1 MELQITSRTL
11 PITIPKV
18 LYLAFE
24 LSQKQWKLGFTTGLG
39 VAPRINTVA
48 ARDLAALTAAIQKA
62 KRRFSLPAEVPVLSC
77 YEAGREGFWLH
88 RALMSQAI
96 GNLIVDAASIE
107 VNRRA
112 RRTKTDRL
120 DVSKLLTMLVR
131 FHLGE
136 RQVWR
141 VVSVPDEAQED
152 LRHLHRELKT
162 LKSERTQH
170 INRIKGLLVS
180 HGVVLAVRSDFP
192 ERLEQVRRWNGTP
205 IPPYLQARLL
215 REYKRI
221 ELVNA
226 QIKALEDQRQAMLA
240 DSSLACL
247 DQVRKLLQL
256 RGIGIQSA
264 WLFVMEFYSWRNFR
278 NGKEIGALAGLTDSH
293 YQSGSRRREQ
303 GISKAG
309 NRFVRGIAI
318 ETAWSWLRYQP
329 ESQLSQWYQTRFA
342 KGGKRQRKIGIVAL
356 ARRLLIS
363 LWQYLETDCLP
374 EGAVLKGI

>member
-1 MELQITSRTL
+1 
-11 PITIPKV
+11 V

-39 VAPRINTVA
+39 VPPRISTIA

-88 RALMSQAI
+88 RALLSQAI

-141 VVSVPDEAQED
+141 IVSVPNEAQED

-162 LKSERTQH
+162 LKTERTRH

-180 HGVVLAVRSDFP
+180 HGVVLAVRRDFP
-192 ERLEQVRRWNGTP
+192 DHLAQVRRWNGTP

-215 REYKRI
+215 REYERI
-221 ELVNA
+221 QLVNA
-226 QIKALEDQRQAMLA
+226 QIKALEDRRQAMLA
-240 DSSLACL
+240 DSSLASL
-247 DQVRKLLQL
+247 EQVRKLLQL

-278 NGKEIGALAGLTDSH
+278 NGREIGALAGLTDSH

>member
-1 MELQITSRTL
+1 MELQTTSRTL
-11 PITIPKV
+11 PTTIPKL

-24 LSQKQWKLGFTTGLG
+24 LSQNQWKLGFTTGLG
-39 VAPRINTVA
+39 VAPRISTIP

-62 KRRFSLPAEVPVLSC
+62 KRRFSLPGEAPVLSC

-88 RALMSQAI
+88 RALLSQAI

-112 RRTKTDRL
+112 RRAKTDRL
-120 DVSKLLTMLVR
+120 DVGKLLTMLVR

-141 VVSVPDEAQED
+141 IVTVPSQAVED
-152 LRHLHRELKT
+152 LRHMHRDLKT
-162 LKSERTQH
+162 LKTERTRH
-170 INRIKGLLVS
+170 INRIKGLLAS
-180 HGVVLAVRSDFP
+180 HGVVLPVRSDFP
-192 ERLEQVRRWNGTP
+192 DRLAQVQRWNGTP
-205 IPPYLQARLL
+205 VPPYLQARLQ
-215 REYKRI
+215 REYDRI
-221 ELVNA
+221 ELVKA
-226 QIKALEDQRQAMLA
+226 QIKVLEDIRKAMLA
-240 DSSLACL
+240 ESSLACL

-264 WLFVMEFYSWRNFR
+264 WLFVMEFFSWRNFH
-278 NGKEIGALAGLTDSH
+278 NGKEIGALAGLTDTH
-293 YQSGSRRREQ
+293 YQSGHRRREQ

-309 NRFVRGIAI
+309 NRYVRGIAI

-329 ESQLSQWYQTRFA
+329 DSQLSQWYQTRFA

-363 LWQYLETDCLP
+363 LWQYLETDCPP
-374 EGAVLKGI
+374 EGAVLKEI